1 MGYSTTVAI
10 MLPAIGYNA
19 LCTYSLLGA
28 PIVVFV
34 DVVNNFL
41 GEGQE
46 ITLSQAGSV
55 FFFFLPIASILI
67 TFIMLWIDGKWSAVK
82 KGIIPCLITGLVI
95 SAVCYFTNRFD
106 NLVVLTGVL
115 CGIAVILAMVLYLK
129 MRGNKVF
136 DQSLLTKEEL
146 EYARHYPLWKAL
158 LPWLILIVVILAL
171 NLPQASFDYL
181 YRTLTLSIGGISAD
195 GKPIPTRALWNAYT
209 WIFVSILLAIPF
221 MKPTTSQLK
230 DTLKIWWQ
238 RAPKPV
244 FSTAV
249 FFLIG
254 EIMNMSG
261 YNMASN
267 LNPELPKFLVPSMI
281 SVLAD
286 YSAQA
291 FQEAYGVIVS
301 FIGLFGGF
309 ISGSESSTIA
319 IFAQYTMST
328 ALNLGWGLQS
338 VIVITAGLAF
348 GGGLASV
355 ISPAK
360 LQNAAA
366 SIDKLGAENK
376 VLRSAFLFAFILTVI
391 SSFTVMVLLSCFGQ
405 F

>member
-1 MGYSTTVAI
+1 
-10 MLPAIGYNA
+10 
-19 LCTYSLLGA
+19 
-28 PIVVFV
+28 
-34 DVVNNFL
+34 
-41 GEGQE
+41 
-46 ITLSQAGSV
+46 
-55 FFFFLPIASILI
+55 
-67 TFIMLWIDGKWSAVK
+67 
-82 KGIIPCLITGLVI
+82 
-95 SAVCYFTNRFD
+95 
-106 NLVVLTGVL
+106 
-115 CGIAVILAMVLYLK
+115 
-129 MRGNKVF
+129 
-136 DQSLLTKEEL
+136 
-146 EYARHYPLWKAL
+146 
-158 LPWLILIVVILAL
+158 
-171 NLPQASFDYL
+171 
-181 YRTLTLSIGGISAD
+181 
-195 GKPIPTRALWNAYT
+195 
-209 WIFVSILLAIPF
+209 
-221 MKPTTSQLK
+221 
-230 DTLKIWWQ
+230 
-238 RAPKPV
+238 
-244 FSTAV
+244 
-249 FFLIG
+249 
-254 EIMNMSG
+254 MNMSG